1 MCEICKNSVARNY
14 PHCRNKHHY
23 RLLLEIMQYK
33 KNDKFKC
40 YKKPNCLISEKAEIP
55 QQQP

>member
-1 MCEICKNSVARNY
+1 MCELCKNTVTRDYTHAK
-14 PHCRNKHHY
+14 NKQHY

-40 YKKPNCLISEKAEIP
+40 YKKPNYPISETEEKP

>member
-14 PHCRNKHHY
+14 THCRNKHHY

-33 KNDKFKC
+33 KTDKFK
-40 YKKPNCLISEKAEIP
+40 YYYLNSYGVREETPPNKV
-55 QQQP
+55 